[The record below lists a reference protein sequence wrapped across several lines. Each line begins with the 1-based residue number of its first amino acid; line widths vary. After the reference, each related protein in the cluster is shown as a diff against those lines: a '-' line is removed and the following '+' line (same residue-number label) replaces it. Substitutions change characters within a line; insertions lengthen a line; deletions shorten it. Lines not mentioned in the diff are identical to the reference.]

1 MDFRLGKQAESLRAE
16 VRAFLDQHLTDELV
30 ERCHRTGVAHDA
42 GFVRAMHEAGL
53 LALGWPEEWGGRP
66 CDALGFCVLEE
77 ELSRAEAPY
86 YGVSTTHMVAR
97 TVLRCGNDRQ
107 RAEIIPPAV
116 RGEIVIVLGFTEPEC
131 GSDLAAARTRAV
143 RDGDH
148 WVVNGSKMFTT
159 NAHVGDHVLLLA
171 RTDTSSKHEGL
182 TTFLMPLGQP
192 GIEVQE
198 VRTVS
203 GERTN
208 ITYYRDARV
217 HDDWRIGEVGGGWRV
232 LGEALQEEHSTGFG
246 ASMVRLLEAAEG
258 WARSAPGRPAPGG
271 AVRPRID
278 DPDVRER
285 LGRCATEAEV
295 SLLLQRRAAAMA
307 RQGVAPPAEGPMSK
321 LFSSEA
327 LTRAAEDL
335 FDLLGPD
342 ALRSRLSPAAPEG
355 GRVEHAMRFSL
366 GTTIYGGTSE
376 IQRSIIARR
385 GLGLPR

>member
-1 MDFRLGKQAESLRAE
+1 MDFGIGERGQALRAE
-16 VRAFLDQHLTDELV
+16 VRAFLKEHLTDELA
-30 ERCHRTGVAHDA
+30 ERCHRTGVAHDDA
-42 GFVRAMHEAGL
+42 FVRAMHEAGL

-66 CDALGFCVLEE
+66 CDPLGLSVVEE
-77 ELSRAEAPY
+77 ELSKAEAPT

-97 TVLRCGNDRQ
+97 AILRCGNDRQ
-107 RAEIIPPAV
+107 RAEIIPRAV
-116 RGEIVIVLGFTEPEC
+116 RGEILIVLGFTEPEC

-143 RDGDH
+143 RDGDE
-148 WVVNGSKMFTT
+148 WVINGSKMFTT
-159 NAHVGDHVLLLA
+159 NAHIGDYVFLLA
-171 RTDTSSKHEGL
+171 RTGTTSKHEGL
-182 TTFLMPLGQP
+182 TVFLVPADQP
-192 GIEVQE
+192 GIEAQA
-198 VRTVS
+198 VRTIS

-217 HDDWRIGEVGGGWRV
+217 HDDWRIGDVGGGWRV
-232 LGEALQEEHSTGFG
+232 LGEALQEEHSVGFG
-246 ASMVRLLEAAEG
+246 ASMLRLLEAAEG
-258 WARSAPGRPAPGG
+258 WARTARGNSG
-271 AVRPRID
+271 RPRIT

-285 LGRCATEAEV
+285 LGRCAAEAEV

-307 RQGVAPPAEGPMSK
+307 GQGVVPVAEGPMAK

-342 ALRSRLSPAAPEG
+342 ALRGHLSPGAPEG
-355 GRVEHAMRFSL
+355 GRVEHALRFSL

-376 IQRSIIARR
+376 IQRGIIARR

>member
-1 MDFRLGKQAESLRAE
+1 MDFRIGERGESLRAE
-16 VRAFLDQHLTDELV
+16 VRAFLKEHLTEELA
-30 ERCHRTGVAHDA
+30 ERCHRTGVAHDD

-66 CDALGFCVLEE
+66 CDPLDRCVVEE
-77 ELSRAEAPY
+77 ELSKAEAPT

-97 TVLRCGNDRQ
+97 AILHAGTDRQ
-107 RAEIIPPAV
+107 RAEIIPRAL
-116 RGEIVIVLGFTEPEC
+116 RGEILIVLGFTEPEC

-143 RDGDH
+143 RDGDE

-159 NAHVGDHVLLLA
+159 NAHIGDHVFLLA
-171 RTDTSSKHEGL
+171 RTDASSKHGGL
-182 TTFLMPLGQP
+182 TVFLVPLDQP
-192 GIEVQE
+192 GIEVQA
-198 VRTVS
+198 VRTIS

-246 ASMVRLLEAAEG
+246 ASMLGLLEAAEG
-258 WARSAPGRPAPGG
+258 WARTARGG
-271 AVRPRID
+271 SGRPRIE

-285 LGRCATEAEV
+285 LGRCAAEAEV

-307 RQGVAPPAEGPMSK
+307 QRGDVPVAEGPMAK

-342 ALRSRLSPAAPEG
+342 AVRSRLSPGAPEG
-355 GRVEHAMRFSL
+355 GRVEHALRFSL

-376 IQRSIIARR
+376 IQRGIIARR

>member
-1 MDFRLGKQAESLRAE
+1 VDFGLGERGEALRTE
-16 VRAFLDQHLTDELV
+16 VRAFLKEHLTAELA

-66 CDALGFCVLEE
+66 CDPFDLCVVEE
-77 ELSRAEAPY
+77 ELSRADAPT

-97 TVLRCGNDRQ
+97 AILKCGDDAQ
-107 RAEIIPPAV
+107 RRRIIPKAV
-116 RGEIVIVLGFTEPEC
+116 RGEVLIVLGFTEPEC

-148 WVVNGSKMFTT
+148 WVINGSKMFTT
-159 NAHVGDHVLLLA
+159 NAHIGDHVFLLA
-171 RTDTSSKHEGL
+171 RTDPSAAKHAGL
-182 TTFLMPLGQP
+182 TVFLVPLDQP
-192 GIEVQE
+192 GIEVQA

-208 ITYYRDARV
+208 ISYYRDARV
-217 HDDWRIGEVGGGWRV
+217 HDAWRIGEAGAGWRV

-246 ASMVRLLEAAEG
+246 ASMLRMLEAAEG
-258 WARSAPGRPAPGG
+258 WARTAACERG
-271 AVRPRID
+271 RPRIA

-285 LGRCATEAEV
+285 LARCAAEAEV
-295 SLLLQRRAAAMA
+295 SLLLQRRAAVMA
-307 RQGVAPPAEGPMSK
+307 RQGAVPAAEGPMSK

-335 FDLLGPD
+335 FGLLGPD
-342 ALRSRLSPAAPEG
+342 ALRSHLSPGAAEG
-355 GRVEHAMRFSL
+355 GRVEHALRFSL

-376 IQRSIIARR
+376 IQRGIIARR

>member
-1 MDFRLGKQAESLRAE
+1 MDFRIGERGESLRAE
-16 VRAFLDQHLTDELV
+16 VRAFLKEHLTDELA
-30 ERCHRTGVAHDA
+30 ERCHRTGVAHDDD
-42 GFVRAMHEAGL
+42 FVRAMHEAGL

-66 CDALGFCVLEE
+66 CDPLDLCVVEE
-77 ELSRAEAPY
+77 ELSKAEAPT

-97 TVLRCGNDRQ
+97 ALLKCGDDRQ
-107 RAEIIPPAV
+107 RAEIVPRAV

-143 RDGDH
+143 RDGDE

-159 NAHVGDHVLLLA
+159 NAQIGDYAFLLA
-171 RTDTSSKHEGL
+171 RTDPASKHGGL
-182 TTFLMPLGQP
+182 TTFLVPLGGP
-192 GIEVQE
+192 GIEVQA
-198 VRTVS
+198 VRTIS

-208 ITYYRDARV
+208 ITYYRDVRV
-217 HDDWRIGEVGGGWRV
+217 HDEWRVGDVGGGWRV
-232 LGEALQEEHSTGFG
+232 LGEALQEEHSVGFG
-246 ASMVRLLEAAEG
+246 ASMLRLLEAAEG
-258 WARSAPGRPAPGG
+258 WARSASGVSG
-271 AVRPRID
+271 RPRIE

-285 LGRCATEAEV
+285 LGRCAAEAEV

-307 RQGVAPPAEGPMSK
+307 QRGAVPVAEGPMAK

-355 GRVEHAMRFSL
+355 GRVEHALRFSL

-376 IQRSIIARR
+376 IQRGIIARR

>member
-1 MDFRLGKQAESLRAE
+1 MDFGLGERGEALRTE
-16 VRAFLDQHLTDELV
+16 VRAFLKEHLTDELA

-66 CDALGFCVLEE
+66 CDPLDLCVVEE
-77 ELSRAEAPY
+77 ELSRADAPT

-97 TVLRCGNDRQ
+97 AVLHCGSDAQ
-107 RAEIIPPAV
+107 RERIVPRAV

-159 NAHVGDHVLLLA
+159 NAHIGDYVFLLA
-171 RTDTSSKHEGL
+171 RTDPAAAKHEGL
-182 TTFLMPLGQP
+182 TVFLVPLDQP
-192 GIEVQE
+192 GIEVQA

-217 HDDWRIGEVGGGWRV
+217 HDGWRIGDVGAGWRV

-246 ASMVRLLEAAEG
+246 ASMLRMLEAAEE
-258 WARSAPGRPAPGG
+258 WARTVPGDRGG
-271 AVRPRID
+271 PRIA

-285 LGRCATEAEV
+285 LGRCAAEAEV
-295 SLLLQRRAAAMA
+295 SLLLQRRAAVMA
-307 RQGVAPPAEGPMSK
+307 RQGAVPAAEGPMSK

-335 FDLLGPD
+335 SALLGPD
-342 ALRSRLSPAAPEG
+342 ALRSHLSPAAGAG
-355 GRVEHAMRFSL
+355 GRVEHALRFSL

-376 IQRSIIARR
+376 IQRGIIARR